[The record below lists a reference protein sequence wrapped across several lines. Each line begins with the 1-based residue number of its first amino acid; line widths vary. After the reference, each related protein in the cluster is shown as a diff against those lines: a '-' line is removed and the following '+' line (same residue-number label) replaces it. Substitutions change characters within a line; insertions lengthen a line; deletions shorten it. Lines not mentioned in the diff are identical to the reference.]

1 MLLNIRDKI
10 AADADII
17 AMVATIIAGFVIV
30 VKMIRF
36 HYNISSDE
44 KGSGF
49 GENVRAW
56 DFLKPL
62 VLLLAL
68 NFSPQMAR
76 LMNDVVEECMSA
88 LEMNAEANHFKA
100 MYIAQLTTQINNIE
114 DTYPQVIAN
123 RATYDAAI
131 KENEARAAAAADA
144 AESTGYWITDDYTSY
159 GATKKEGHVSL
170 NPYDPATGSG
180 ASAAAEVLKV
190 YDKLQV
196 DLQKSRRAP
205 ATEVLEKNKNKGP
218 KTDAASMLER
228 AAKDSVEDVELSLS
242 TLTDALY
249 KWIWDMFI
257 DVLMWL
263 YNMIILIRLFM
274 GTVAMSVILYFFPLI
289 FLAMLFD
296 RYKGAFGSVVVV
308 YVELALWRPIASL
321 LQYVSTA
328 AISDVGTGLAANAF
342 VLMVLIATIFSANEI
357 GMYAK
362 YALTAF
368 NGSGGNASGKSG
380 LGNLKNMIK

>member
-49 GENVRAW
+49 GENVRTW

-131 KENEARAAAAADA
+131 KENEARAAAAAAA
-144 AESTGYWITDDYTSY
+144 AESAGHWTDIDNISY
-159 GATKKEGHVSL
+159 GATKKEDLVSL

-190 YDKLQV
+190 YDKLQD
-196 DLQKSRRAP
+196 DLQKSRRAS
-205 ATEVLEKNKNKGP
+205 ATEILEKNKNKGP
-218 KTDAASMLER
+218 KSDAASMLER

-321 LQYVSTA
+321 LQYISTA
-328 AISDVGTGLAANAF
+328 AISEVGTGLAANAF
-342 VLMVLIATIFSANEI
+342 VLMVLIATIFSAKEI

>member
-1 MLLNIRDKI
+1 
-10 AADADII
+10 
-17 AMVATIIAGFVIV
+17 
-30 VKMIRF
+30 
-36 HYNISSDE
+36 
-44 KGSGF
+44 
-49 GENVRAW
+49 
-56 DFLKPL
+56 
-62 VLLLAL
+62 
-68 NFSPQMAR
+68 
-76 LMNDVVEECMSA
+76 MS
-88 LEMNAEANHFKA
+88 H
-100 MYIAQLTTQINNIE
+100 I
-114 DTYPQVIAN
+114 
-123 RATYDAAI
+123 
-131 KENEARAAAAADA
+131 
-144 AESTGYWITDDYTSY
+144 
-159 GATKKEGHVSL
+159 H
-170 NPYDPATGSG
+170 
-180 ASAAAEVLKV
+180 
-190 YDKLQV
+190 
-196 DLQKSRRAP
+196 
-205 ATEVLEKNKNKGP
+205 
-218 KTDAASMLER
+218 
-228 AAKDSVEDVELSLS
+228 
-242 TLTDALY
+242 LY
-249 KWIWDMFI
+249 KASVRVDRDMFI

>member
-131 KENEARAAAAADA
+131 KENEARAAAAAAA
-144 AESTGYWITDDYTSY
+144 AESAGPWTDNTSY

-180 ASAAAEVLKV
+180 ASSAAEVLKV